1 LPALDDSE
9 RALAAEREHPHHV
22 RDLAIGG
29 DELLELG
36 IPVGPAVGRAL
47 QALLDDV
54 LTDPARN
61 TPEWLRERAKALA

>member
-1 LPALDDSE
+1 M
-9 RALAAEREHPHHV
+9 

-36 IPVGPAVGRAL
+36 IPEGPEVGRAL
-47 QALLDDV
+47 AALLDDV

-61 TPEWLRERAKALA
+61 TPQWLRERAKALA

>member
-1 LPALDDSE
+1 ME
-9 RALAAEREHPHHV
+9 RAVQAEREHPHRV

-29 DELLELG
+29 DELLALG
-36 IPVGPAVGRAL
+36 IPEGPKVGWTL
-47 QALLDDV
+47 KALLDDV